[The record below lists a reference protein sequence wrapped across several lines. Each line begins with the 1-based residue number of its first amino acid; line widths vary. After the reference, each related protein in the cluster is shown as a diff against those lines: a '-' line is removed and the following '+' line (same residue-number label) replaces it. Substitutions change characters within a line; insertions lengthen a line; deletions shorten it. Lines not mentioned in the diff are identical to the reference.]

1 MSDHN
6 VRSFSVHRGSV
17 LDGEFTLRIKPEMFP
32 EASDQGFSGKPKSD
46 RKFNIR
52 IKQHDIHLFDALAEQ
67 EGVSRSVLINRLLH
81 DFLRDELM
89 SVQEDDARALLA
101 VTADEQANYDDL
113 AQPWVLDAIGW
124 ECRHLLSNILEFN
137 SQYEQ
142 QPSDHPG
149 APENQFNSEAFIGL
163 RDKLKGIKK

>member
-1 MSDHN
+1 MSGQN

-17 LDGEFTLRIKPEMFP
+17 LDGEFTLRVKPEMFR
-32 EASDQGFSGKPKSD
+32 EASDQSFSGKPKSD

-52 IKQHDIHLFDALAEQ
+52 IKQHDILLFDALAEQ

-89 SVQEDDARALLA
+89 SVQDDDARALLA
-101 VTADEQANYDDL
+101 VAADEQANYDDL
-113 AQPWVLDAIGW
+113 AQSWVLDALGSDFHHIL
-124 ECRHLLSNILEFN
+124 HNILEFN
-137 SQYEQ
+137 DRNEQ

-163 RDKLKGIKK
+163 RSKLKGIKK

>member
-1 MSDHN
+1 MSDQN
-6 VRSFSVHRGSV
+6 VRSFSVNQGSV
-17 LDGEFTLRIKPEMFP
+17 LDGEFTLRVKPEMFP
-32 EASDQGFSGKPKSD
+32 EASDQSSSGKPKSD

-52 IKQHDIHLFDALAEQ
+52 IKQHDVLLFDALAEQ

-89 SVQEDDARALLA
+89 SVQDDDARALLA
-101 VTADEQANYDDL
+101 VTADKQASYDDL
-113 AQPWVLDAIGW
+113 AQSWVLDALGSDFHHIL
-124 ECRHLLSNILEFN
+124 RNILEFN
-137 SQYEQ
+137 DRNEQ

-163 RDKLKGIKK
+163 RNKLKGIKK